1 MFRSTTDTPLRSF
14 KKINCSF
21 NWKSGSLVAYLSASR
36 FLVPVNFAFI
46 ALIGKKRDGAL
57 TNCLGGMIWL
67 RAHSD
72 SWRRMQHRRFC
83 RAPFGIFWRNARDTR
98 LVFFSLA
105 SRASHVAPKLRQFH
119 RLLLTPCIHIHCH
132 LRNVNQNG
140 NPTCQQECQLS
151 LTCSRQTRSPLR
163 LLFAFFCWAAVILMF
178 FQPVKCLCTK

>member
-1 MFRSTTDTPLRSF
+1 MARWSPIYLPLASW
-14 KKINCSF
+14 SP
-21 NWKSGSLVAYLSASR
+21 WTLLSLHSLELCFHCTR
-36 FLVPVNFAFI
+36 WT
-46 ALIGKKRDGAL
+46 KRDGAL

-83 RAPFGIFWRNARDTR
+83 RAVFGIFWRIARDTR
-98 LVFFSLA
+98 LVFS
-105 SRASHVAPKLRQFH
+105 SRSPCVPRTLRQNYASSTGYSW
-119 RLLLTPCIHIHCH
+119 RPASMHCH

-163 LLFAFFCWAAVILMF
+163 LLFAFFCWAAVILML